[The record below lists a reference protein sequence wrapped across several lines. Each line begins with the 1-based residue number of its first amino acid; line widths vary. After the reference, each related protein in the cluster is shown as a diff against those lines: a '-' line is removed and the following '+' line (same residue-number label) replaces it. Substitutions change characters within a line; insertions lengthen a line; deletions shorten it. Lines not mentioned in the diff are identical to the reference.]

1 MVAIKG
7 GSFMMGSPDD
17 EDDRTEYEGPQKK
30 ISIKPF
36 SIGKYPVTVGQFGE
50 FIKATKYTP
59 TDECDT
65 ERSDK
70 MRAANWRD
78 PEVLNQGD
86 NEPVICVSW
95 TDANAY
101 AEWLA
106 KTSGKPYRLP
116 SESEWEYAARAGET
130 GAHTWSDTSGA
141 CAYANVADKTA
152 KRTHSNW
159 SVTDCDDGFAG
170 TSPVGSLKPNAWG
183 LYDML
188 GNVKQWAA
196 GCAGNTTADVPA
208 DGSPI
213 GGSCNYRP
221 VHGSAWDSLPQNIRL
236 AHWEKNPASYASAN
250 YGFRVAL
257 GQ

>member
-7 GSFMMGSPDD
+7 GSFTMGSPED
-17 EDDRTEYEGPQKK
+17 EDDRSENEGPQKK
-30 ISIKPF
+30 ITIEPF
-36 SIGKYPVTVGQFGE
+36 QIGKYPVTVGQFAE
-50 FIKATKYTP
+50 FIKAARYKP

-65 ERSDK
+65 ERTNK
-70 MRAANWRD
+70 MRDANWTD
-78 PEVLNQGD
+78 PEVLDQGE
-86 NEPVICVSW
+86 NEPVVCVNW
-95 TDANAY
+95 KDANAY

-116 SESEWEYAARAGET
+116 SESEWEYAARAGVT
-130 GAHTWSDTSGA
+130 DAHYWSDTDGT
-141 CAYANVADKTA
+141 CAYANIADKAA
-152 KRTHSNW
+152 KREHSNW
-159 SVTDCDDGFAG
+159 TITNCDDGFAG
-170 TSPVGSLKPNAWG
+170 AAPVGSLKPNAFG

-196 GCAGNTTADVPA
+196 GCAVDSLDDMPA
-208 DGSPI
+208 DGSPV

-221 VHGSAWDSLPQNIRL
+221 VRGSAWDSLPNLVRL
-236 AHWEKNPASYASAN
+236 AHREKNPASYASSN